1 MDIRDQ
7 IVAIRATTIAGLIFK
22 ARYASEHY
30 RDEPDDEVMELI
42 VDDLLAMGGA
52 EPAS

>member
-30 RDEPDDEVMELI
+30 RDEPGDEVMESI
-42 VDDLLAMGGA
+42 VADLLAIGGA